1 MKKISRCVFLAT
13 AALFLAACGDSSTSS
28 EDSSAYESVL
38 DLPNCTALEA
48 GMEAYVKAEKAT
60 YVCLGGKWVVDSSSS
75 EKTNSS
81 DSAEPESSESGSE
94 PESSD
99 GWTSTQS
106 STSRTQDPDGGS
118 IYDSTTNTLTDL
130 RDGQVYRT
138 TTISIPTKDY
148 SEVWMAENLNYATDN
163 SYCYGDNPENCA
175 KYGRLYTWTAAVG
188 KSETECGRGHSCD
201 LGGGDIQGVCPQGW
215 HLPSKAELKALI
227 VAVDGSITEYTTPN
241 TAGIKLKSASGWNN
255 SGNGADTYSFSA
267 HPVGNRANDGYY
279 YNEGSRAYFWS
290 STELDSDYTYS
301 MGLDYDYDY
310 AYLNTNKY
318 AMYSVRCLK
327 DEFF

>member
-1 MKKISRCVFLAT
+1 M
-13 AALFLAACGDSSTSS
+13 
-28 EDSSAYESVL
+28 
-38 DLPNCTALEA
+38 
-48 GMEAYVKAEKAT
+48 
-60 YVCLGGKWVVDSSSS
+60 
-75 EKTNSS
+75 
-81 DSAEPESSESGSE
+81 
-94 PESSD
+94 
-99 GWTSTQS
+99 
-106 STSRTQDPDGGS
+106 
-118 IYDSTTNTLTDL
+118 TDE

-163 SYCYGDNPENCA
+163 SYCYGDNPENCDT
-175 KYGRLYTWTAAVG
+175 YGRLYTWEAA
-188 KSETECGRGHSCD
+188 
-201 LGGGDIQGVCPQGW
+201 LNACPQGW

-241 TAGIKLKSASGWNN
+241 TAGIKLKSAGGWNN

-279 YNEGSRAYFWS
+279 YNEGRRAYFWS

-327 DEFF
+327 D